1 MKQFNKSF
9 KTNTNNQTN
18 KQTTADRV
26 ADMDRALADQF
37 INDILTCKAAGK
49 WNPGYKKFFPR
60 NAITGEMFSGRNIL
74 SLGYAC
80 KRKGFKYPYFLT
92 FNQAKDAG
100 GHVMK
105 GQKASFIYFF
115 TMVETKKEVKEGTPG
130 AEWDANKKAW
140 LIDDVYPC
148 PKIYTEF
155 NIEQCEGINSATIDK
170 VKELKPTGSNHELVK
185 KIIEK
190 SGAPVQYI
198 AIPKKGAPC
207 YSQEVICGV
216 PVENP
221 VWEMITL
228 PAPETVTDWEMADS
242 IALHELSHWTAN
254 HGIKRKLG
262 SKKLEDKAIEEL
274 HAELAATFTA
284 ARLGIPYKYDQA
296 LLYVDNWAQAI
307 NKDPTILRKAAAM
320 ASRISN
326 YLCSLLDT
334 TDKVKTLTSST
345 RAAA

>member
-1 MKQFNKSF
+1 MKRFNKSF
-9 KTNTNNQTN
+9 NRSAASTTD
-18 KQTTADRV
+18 KQTTADRI
-26 ADMDRALADQF
+26 ADMDRELGEQF
-37 INDILTCKAAGK
+37 INDILQCKAVGK
-49 WNPGYKKFFPR
+49 WNPGFKKFFPR
-60 NAITGEMFSGRNIL
+60 NALTGEMFSGRNIL

-80 KRKGFKYPYFLT
+80 MRKGFKYPYFLT

-100 GHVMK
+100 GYVMK

-115 TMVETKKEVKEGTPG
+115 TMAPTKKEVKEGTKG
-130 AEWDANKKAW
+130 AEWDANKNAW
-140 LIDDVYPC
+140 VIDDVYPC

-155 NIEQCEGINSATIDK
+155 NIEQCEGISSITIDK
-170 VKELKPTGSNHELVK
+170 VKDLQPTGTNHELVK

-198 AIPKKGAPC
+198 AISVLNSPC
-207 YSQEVICGV
+207 YSHDVICGV
-216 PVENP
+216 DVAPRY
-221 VWEMITL
+221 EMITL
-228 PAPETVTDWEMADS
+228 PALETVTDWEMADS

-254 HGIKRKLG
+254 HGIKRQLG
-262 SKKLEDKAIEEL
+262 SKKIEDKAIEEL

-296 LLYVDNWAQAI
+296 LLYVDSWAKAI

-334 TDKVKTLTSST
+334 SDTIKNVSNLAK
-345 RAAA
+345 AAA